1 MPGRIH
7 CANTELNTVHVEDV
21 FQLTNG
27 NRYTLMIGAESK
39 APIIRSGNT
48 GKIWAINWE
57 QLIQMA
63 RDAGV
68 DADAGGSDESR
79 PHRHPR
85 RARPRAHGLEAALDA
100 PRPLPEPGALA
111 LVALGLGAL
120 ALYRSHT

>member
-1 MPGRIH
+1 MNAAPAGRRGGRVMPGRIH

-48 GKIWAINWE
+48 GKIWAINWG

-68 DADAGGSDESR
+68 DADAGG
-79 PHRHPR
+79 
-85 RARPRAHGLEAALDA
+85 L
-100 PRPLPEPGALA
+100 
-111 LVALGLGAL
+111 
-120 ALYRSHT
+120 

>member
-7 CANTELNTVHVEDV
+7 CANTELNAVHVEDV

-68 DADAGGSDESR
+68 DADAGG
-79 PHRHPR
+79 
-85 RARPRAHGLEAALDA
+85 L
-100 PRPLPEPGALA
+100 
-111 LVALGLGAL
+111 
-120 ALYRSHT
+120 

>member
-68 DADAGGSDESR
+68 DADGGDLTRRCERCRFRWLDRKRTHDERVDFASVCGHPDAAGDHGHATRESATCN
-79 PHRHPR
+79 HWE
-85 RARPRAHGLEAALDA
+85 L
-100 PRPLPEPGALA
+100 
-111 LVALGLGAL
+111 
-120 ALYRSHT
+120 